1 MNRRQFLVGAG
12 ATAAGLGAVGMFGR
26 SFAGSR
32 PKAGDPAWEFTEKQ
46 WRKRLTPQQFRILRQ
61 GGTEPSRS
69 SPLNVDEREGTY
81 HCAAC
86 ELPVYASE
94 TKFHSGTG
102 WPSFYRPLPNAVATR
117 TDRTLFISRTEVHCR
132 RCAGHLGHVFKDG
145 PPPTGLRYCMDGLA
159 LHFVPAADA

>member
-1 MNRRQFLVGAG
+1 MNRRQFLAAAG
-12 ATAAGLGAVGMFGR
+12 TAAAGLGVVGMFGR

-32 PKAGDPAWEFTEKQ
+32 PKAGDPAWQLTAEQ
-46 WRKRLTPQQFRILRQ
+46 WHKRLTSQQFRILRK

-69 SPLNVDEREGTY
+69 SSLNAEEREGIY
-81 HCAAC
+81 HCAGC
-86 ELPVYASE
+86 ELPVYSSE

-102 WPSFYRPLPNAVATR
+102 WPSFYKPLPDAIATR
-117 TDRTLFISRTEVHCR
+117 TDRTLFLSRTEVHCR

-159 LHFVPAADA
+159 LHFVPTTHA